1 MRNAVFVSG
10 RLVGPRNIQLDE
22 PVADLHAQVVVIV
35 RTEDTQKLEDQNLA
49 EFLRGLPSG
58 TRSRGDIDEELKSER
73 AGWEKGE

>member
-1 MRNAVFVSG
+1 MQNAVFVSG

-35 RTEDTQKLEDQNLA
+35 RTENAQKLKDQNLA
-49 EFLRGLPSG
+49 EFFRGLPSG
-58 TRSRGDIDEELKSER
+58 TRNRGDIDEELKSER